1 MINHN
6 EPTLKS
12 ITGQKLNILTTLDFV
27 LLPMWCSLLFVCVR
41 ERVHTHKLGRAS
53 PGMCSTAVS
62 LHTELNKEDRE
73 EREDS
78 VERNRGAAWGNNS
91 VKEEVDILQLLYLHP
106 RISSSQSS
114 K

>member
-27 LLPMWCSLLFVCVR
+27 LLPMLAGFLAVCVCVR
-41 ERVHTHKLGRAS
+41 ESAHTHTHTLGRAS

-78 VERNRGAAWGNNS
+78 VERNRGAA
-91 VKEEVDILQLLYLHP
+91 
-106 RISSSQSS
+106 
-114 K
+114 